1 MADENAIFRK
11 TACKVALELGYS
23 RNAIIH
29 CYENEMRAGT
39 LVEKLLNLESSFPDF
54 TRPKETSLL
63 SSEDEIKEISLA
75 SSKDEIKEEESI
87 ISNDCTDLCQKLNE
101 VDLNKTLRDETKFLW
116 AKYQCH
122 RCGKNESNRLPLPC
136 THLAT
141 CEKCISD
148 KCVICDKKVTKWIE
162 IFM

>member
-1 MADENAIFRK
+1 MANENAIFRK

-23 RNAIIH
+23 KNAIIH

-39 LVEKLLNLESSFPDF
+39 LVAKLLDLESSFPDF
-54 TRPKETSLL
+54 TRPKETSLA
-63 SSEDEIKEISLA
+63 SSEDEIKETSLA
-75 SSKDEIKEEESI
+75 SSKDEIKEELV
-87 ISNDCTDLCQKLNE
+87 ISDDCTDLCQKLNE
-101 VDLNKTLRDETKFLW
+101 VDLNKTLREETKLLW
-116 AKYQCH
+116 ARYQCH
-122 RCGKNESNRLPLPC
+122 RCGKNQSNRLPLPC

-148 KCVICDKKVTKWIE
+148 KCVICNEKVTKWIE